1 MRILVGSDFSPA
13 SIRAAEVALAWA
25 RRTGSALR
33 VIHVV
38 PPRRWLTGLWQ
49 RDLAPVSAIH
59 HEARAALKRLAE
71 TLDSSRTIELST
83 GLVSGA
89 ASGEI
94 ARAAVEFKA
103 DLLIIGARGEHETRR
118 SPSGLGAT
126 SVKLLGTAAIPLL
139 LVRTAGA
146 ESPRSVL
153 AAVDLS
159 PVSKEVLRWALVST
173 GNGRG
178 VWAFHAYEAPF
189 ARRLEAYGIAK
200 ESIDLYGDAEQRKR
214 EHELDTM
221 IEQTADSRELRRIV
235 ERGDPLDLLF
245 GHVQQLNP
253 DLIVLGRHGSR
264 SRRRSGQGAGS
275 VSWSVAFSA
284 PTNLMVVPPFPPR
297 RQRPVHLISVL

>member
-1 MRILVGSDFSPA
+1 MRRILVGSDFSPA
-13 SIRAAEVALAWA
+13 SIRAAKVALSWA

-59 HEARAALKRLAE
+59 QEAGVALKRLAE
-71 TLDSSRTIELST
+71 TLDSSRSIELST

-89 ASGEI
+89 ASVEI
-94 ARAAVEFKA
+94 ARAAREFRA

-118 SPSGLGAT
+118 NRSGLGAT
-126 SVKLLGTAAIPLL
+126 SFKLLGTAAIPLL
-139 LVRTAGA
+139 FVRTAAA

-159 PVSKEVLRWALVST
+159 PVSKEVLRWALVFK

-178 VWAFHAYEAPF
+178 VLAFHAYEAPF
-189 ARRLEAYGIAK
+189 ARRLAAYGIAE
-200 ESIDLYGDAEQRKR
+200 ESINIYSDAEQMKR

-221 IEQTADSRELRRIV
+221 IEQTADDRALRRIV
-235 ERGDPLDLLF
+235 ERGDPLDLLL
-245 GHVQQLNP
+245 GHVQQLKP
-253 DLIVLGRHGSR
+253 DLIVLGRHGFR
-264 SRRRSGQGAGS
+264 ARRRSGQGAGS
-275 VSWSVAFSA
+275 VSWSVASSA
-284 PTNLMVVPPFPPR
+284 ATNLLVVPRLSLR
-297 RQRPVHLISVL
+297 R